1 MVGND
6 ILVKAESKYDGQFF
20 MEVPSDQIMGQ
31 KTKVVIEVLKEGK
44 VIQKVKTGFLGPI
57 YR

>member
-1 MVGND
+1 
-6 ILVKAESKYDGQFF
+6 

-31 KTKVVIEVLKEGK
+31 KTKVVIEVLKDGK